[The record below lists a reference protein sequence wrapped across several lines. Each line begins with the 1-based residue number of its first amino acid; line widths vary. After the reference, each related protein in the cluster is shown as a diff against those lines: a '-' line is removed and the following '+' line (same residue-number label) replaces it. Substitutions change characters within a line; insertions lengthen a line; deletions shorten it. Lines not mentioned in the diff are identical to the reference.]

1 MARLTA
7 VPLLIVLT
15 LTILSGQHPKRGG
28 ETMTSTLAAEAYEN
42 LTIEFAEEEGVTI
55 TDDGLAVHGTVFA
68 YLDGDDLVVDLPAA
82 RTSDLVSRGI
92 GSRFKAD
99 GVRSRDLVRVTDR
112 SFWSELT
119 REAHEYVGEPP
130 VGGQS

>member
-1 MARLTA
+1 VEKTMASA
-7 VPLLIVLT
+7 
-15 LTILSGQHPKRGG
+15 
-28 ETMTSTLAAEAYEN
+28 LAAEAYEN
-42 LTIEFAEEEGVTI
+42 LTLEFAEEDGVTI

-68 YLDGDDLVVDLPAA
+68 YLEGDDLVVDLPAA
-82 RTSDLVSRGI
+82 RASDLVSRGI
-92 GSRFKAD
+92 GSRVKSG
-99 GVRSRDLVRVTDR
+99 GVRSRDLVRVADR

>member
-1 MARLTA
+1 MMLTRVILPGRHSRQVETTMASA
-7 VPLLIVLT
+7 
-15 LTILSGQHPKRGG
+15 
-28 ETMTSTLAAEAYEN
+28 LAAEAYEN
-42 LTIEFAEEEGVTI
+42 LTIEFADEEGVAV
-55 TDDGLAVHGTVFA
+55 TDDGLGASELRVHGTVFA

-82 RTSDLVSRGI
+82 RASDLVSRGI
-92 GSRFKAD
+92 ASRVKTE
-99 GVRSRDLVRVTDR
+99 GVRSRDLVRVSDR